1 MYFNIKEYNER
12 KLRYE
17 GRLRAMLKYAQGA
30 TKCRSQQLLSYFGQN
45 EASRCG
51 KCDICMRRNELSL
64 SKYEFDLIHKK
75 LKEILSEKDVYL
87 NDAIALIEYEENKI
101 VKVIQW
107 LFENNKIVTNKENK
121 LQWNSN

>member
-1 MYFNIKEYNER
+1 
-12 KLRYE
+12 
-17 GRLRAMLKYAQGA
+17 
-30 TKCRSQQLLSYFGQN
+30 
-45 EASRCG
+45 
-51 KCDICMRRNELSL
+51 MRRNELSL